1 MPIRKP
7 LADLI
12 RPKDLSQFVGQK
24 ELIEE
29 GRPLYQ
35 IIKKHV
41 PISLLLWGP
50 PGTGKTSLAQI
61 IAREFDYPLATF
73 NASIDNK
80 AKLTQII
87 NTYPYQSFVLLIDE
101 IHRMTTTLQ
110 DFLLP
115 YLENGRI
122 LLIGATTENPI
133 MSIVPAVRSRCQ
145 IFEFKTLSDEDIEQ
159 VLVRALKEVFHFKDE
174 NIDRKAVKI
183 IAISADGDLRV
194 ALNLLETIHA
204 VNEDLSVEEVR
215 QFVKGQH
222 FAYDRKATKHYD
234 YLAAYSDSMAGSD
247 TDAALYYLAV
257 LLKNGDLPSVV
268 RRLREIP
275 YTYIGLANPE
285 QATQIVIAA
294 NQAEKIGMPKAKYPL
309 MFATMLMC
317 LSPKSGVFDEIWQKL
332 DEDTDHP
339 SNHPMPR
346 GLRDM
351 HYKHSEEITG
361 GGLIDNPFAQPFQIA
376 KQNYMPKGLEGKRY
390 YFAKDNASEKK
401 FEQQYLKLPQ
411 YIYGKD
417 YDKEGNNYEN

>member
-1 MPIRKP
+1 MTIKKP

-12 RPKDLSQFVGQK
+12 RPKDLSQFVGQTK
-24 ELIEE
+24 LISE
-29 GRPLYQ
+29 GKPLYQ
-35 IIKKHV
+35 IIKNHV

-50 PGTGKTSLAQI
+50 PGTGKTSMAQI
-61 IAREFDYPLATF
+61 IAREYDYPLATF

-80 AKLTQII
+80 VKLMQII

-110 DFLLP
+110 DYLLP
-115 YLENGRI
+115 YLEKGQI

-145 IFEFKTLSDEDIEQ
+145 IFEFEALNDKDINQ
-159 VLVRALKEVFHFKDE
+159 VLIRALKEVFHLKE
-174 NIDRKAVKI
+174 KQIDKEAVKI
-183 IAISADGDLRV
+183 IARSANGDLRI

-204 VNEDLSVEEVR
+204 VSGKEISVKNVKE
-215 QFVKGQH
+215 FVKGQH
-222 FAYDRKATKHYD
+222 FAYDKKATKHYD

-247 TDAALYYLAV
+247 TDAALYYLAI

-285 QATQIVIAA
+285 QVTQIVIAA
-294 NQAEKIGMPKAKYPL
+294 NQAEKVGMPKAEYPL

-317 LSPKSGVFDEIWQKL
+317 LSPKSGVFDEIWEKL
-332 DEDTDHP
+332 DKDTTYP
-339 SNHPMPR
+339 NEHPMPR

-361 GGLIDNPFAQPFQIA
+361 GGLIDNPFTQPFQIA
-376 KQNYMPKGLEGKRY
+376 KQNYMPQGLEGKRY
-390 YFAKDNASEKK
+390 YFAKNNANEKK
-401 FEQQYLKLPQ
+401 LEQQYLKLHE
-411 YIYGKD
+411 YIYGK
-417 YDKEGNNYEN
+417 KYEE

>member
-24 ELIEE
+24 DLIKE
-29 GRPLYQ
+29 GQPLYQ
-35 IIKKHV
+35 IIKNHV

-61 IAREFDYPLATF
+61 IAREYDYPLATF
-73 NASIDNK
+73 NASTDNK
-80 AKLTQII
+80 AKLMQII

-110 DFLLP
+110 DYLLP
-115 YLENGRI
+115 YLENGQI

-145 IFEFKTLSDEDIEQ
+145 IFEFEPLDDKDISQ
-159 VLVRALKEVFHFKDE
+159 VLIRALKEVFHLAEKQ
-174 NIDRKAVKI
+174 IDKEAINI
-183 IAISADGDLRV
+183 IARSADGDLRV

-204 VNEDLSVEEVR
+204 VNGEEISVKNVKE
-215 QFVKGQH
+215 FVKGQH

-247 TDAALYYLAV
+247 TDAALYYLTV

-275 YTYIGLANPE
+275 YTYVGLANPE
-285 QATQIVIAA
+285 QVTQIVVAA

-317 LSPKSGVFDEIWQKL
+317 LSPKSGA
-332 DEDTDHP
+332 
-339 SNHPMPR
+339 
-346 GLRDM
+346 
-351 HYKHSEEITG
+351 Y
-361 GGLIDNPFAQPFQIA
+361 
-376 KQNYMPKGLEGKRY
+376 
-390 YFAKDNASEKK
+390 
-401 FEQQYLKLPQ
+401 
-411 YIYGKD
+411 
-417 YDKEGNNYEN
+417 

>member
-1 MPIRKP
+1 M
-7 LADLI
+7 
-12 RPKDLSQFVGQK
+12 
-24 ELIEE
+24 
-29 GRPLYQ
+29 
-35 IIKKHV
+35 
-41 PISLLLWGP
+41 
-50 PGTGKTSLAQI
+50 
-61 IAREFDYPLATF
+61 
-73 NASIDNK
+73 
-80 AKLTQII
+80 QII

-110 DFLLP
+110 DYLLP
-115 YLENGRI
+115 YLESGKV

-145 IFEFKTLSDEDIEQ
+145 IFEFKALSDHDIEQ
-159 VLVRALKEVFHFKDE
+159 VLIRALKEVFNLAEKQ
-174 NIDRKAVKI
+174 IDKEAINI
-183 IAISADGDLRV
+183 IARSADGDLRV

-204 VNEDLSVEEVR
+204 VNGEEISVKNVKE
-215 QFVKGQH
+215 FVKGQH

-247 TDAALYYLAV
+247 TDAALYYLTV

-275 YTYIGLANPE
+275 YTYVGLANPE
-285 QATQIVIAA
+285 QVTQIVVAA

-317 LSPKSGVFDEIWQKL
+317 LSPKSGAFDEIWKKL
-332 DEDTDHP
+332 DKDTTHP
-339 SNHPMPR
+339 NEHPMPR

-361 GGLIDNPFAQPFQIA
+361 GGLIDNPFTQPFQIA

-390 YFAKDNASEKK
+390 YFAKDNVNEKK
-401 FEQQYLKLPQ
+401 LEQQYLKLHK
-411 YIYGKD
+411 YIYGKE
-417 YDKEGNNYEN
+417 YRE

>member
-12 RPKDLSQFVGQK
+12 RPKDLSHFVGQK
-24 ELIEE
+24 DLIKE
-29 GRPLYQ
+29 GQPLYQ
-35 IIKKHV
+35 IIKNHV

-61 IAREFDYPLATF
+61 IAREYDYPLATF
-73 NASIDNK
+73 NASTDNK
-80 AKLTQII
+80 AKLMQII

-110 DFLLP
+110 DYLLP
-115 YLENGRI
+115 YLENGQI

-145 IFEFKTLSDEDIEQ
+145 IFEFEPLDDKDISQ
-159 VLVRALKEVFHFKDE
+159 VLIRALKEVFHLAEKQ
-174 NIDRKAVKI
+174 IDKEAINI
-183 IAISADGDLRV
+183 IARSADGDLRV

-204 VNEDLSVEEVR
+204 VNGEEISVKNVKE
-215 QFVKGQH
+215 FIKGQH

-247 TDAALYYLAV
+247 TDAALYYLTV

-275 YTYIGLANPE
+275 YTYVGLANPE
-285 QATQIVIAA
+285 QVTQIVVAA

-317 LSPKSGVFDEIWQKL
+317 LSLSQVL
-332 DEDTDHP
+332 L
-339 SNHPMPR
+339 M
-346 GLRDM
+346 
-351 HYKHSEEITG
+351 
-361 GGLIDNPFAQPFQIA
+361 
-376 KQNYMPKGLEGKRY
+376 
-390 YFAKDNASEKK
+390 K
-401 FEQQYLKLPQ
+401 FGQS
-411 YIYGKD
+411 
-417 YDKEGNNYEN
+417 

>member
-1 MPIRKP
+1 MIKQP
-7 LADLI
+7 LADLM
-12 RPKDLSQFVGQK
+12 RPKTLDQFVGQK
-24 ELIEE
+24 DLLEK
-29 GRPLYQ
+29 GQPLYQ
-35 IIKKHV
+35 IINEKV

-50 PGTGKTSLAQI
+50 PGTGKSSLAEI
-61 IAREFDYPLATF
+61 IARQYGYPLQKF

-80 AKLTQII
+80 AKLTNII
-87 NTYPYQSFVLLIDE
+87 DSYPNQSIVLLIDE
-101 IHRMTTTLQ
+101 IHRMTKNIQ
-110 DFLLP
+110 DYLLP
-115 YLENGRI
+115 YLENGQVM
-122 LLIGATTENPI
+122 LIGATTENPI
-133 MSIVPAVRSRCQ
+133 MSVIPAVRSRCQ
-145 IFEFKTLSDEDIEQ
+145 IFEFQPLSENDIATIIK
-159 VLVRALKEVFHFKDE
+159 RAMIEVYHFEEEK
-174 NIDRKAVKI
+174 IDQKAVEM
-183 IAISADGDLRV
+183 IAISSDGDLRV
-194 ALNLLETIHA
+194 GLNLLETIHA
-204 VNEDLSVEEVR
+204 INGENINEDTVKS
-215 QFVKGQH
+215 FVKGQH
-222 FAYDRKATKHYD
+222 FSYDRKATKHYD

-317 LSPKSGVFDEIWQKL
+317 LSPKSGVFDEIWDKI
-332 DEDTDHP
+332 DADSEHP
-339 SNHPMPR
+339 NKHPMPR

-361 GGLIDNPFAQPFQIA
+361 GGLIKNPFQENFQIA

-390 YFAKDNASEKK
+390 YHAKDNANEKK
-401 FEQQYLKLPQ
+401 FEQQYLRLHK

-417 YDKEGNNYEN
+417 YEKD

>member
-1 MPIRKP
+1 MPIKKP

-12 RPKDLSQFVGQK
+12 RQKNLSQFVGQTK
-24 ELIEE
+24 LISE
-29 GRPLYQ
+29 GKPLYQ
-35 IIKKHV
+35 IIKNHV

-61 IAREFDYPLATF
+61 IAREYDYPLATF

-80 AKLTQII
+80 AKLMQII
-87 NTYPYQSFVLLIDE
+87 NTYSYQSFVLLIDE

-110 DFLLP
+110 DYLLP
-115 YLENGRI
+115 YLENGQI

-145 IFEFKTLSDEDIEQ
+145 IFEFETLDDKDISQ
-159 VLVRALKEVFHFKDE
+159 VLIRALKEVFQLEEKQ
-174 NIDRKAVKI
+174 IDKEAITI
-183 IAISADGDLRV
+183 IARSADGDLRV
-194 ALNLLETIHA
+194 ALNLLESIHA
-204 VNEDLSVEEVR
+204 VNGDEISIESVKE
-215 QFVKGQH
+215 FVKGQH

-247 TDAALYYLAV
+247 TDAALYYLTV

-275 YTYIGLANPE
+275 YTYVGLANPE
-285 QATQIVIAA
+285 QVTQIVVAA

-309 MFATMLMC
+309 MFATMLMS
-317 LSPKSGVFDEIWQKL
+317 LSPKSGAFDEIWEKL
-332 DEDTDHP
+332 DKDTTHP
-339 SNHPMPR
+339 NEHPMPR

-361 GGLIDNPFAQPFQIA
+361 GGLIDNPFTQSFQIA

-390 YFAKDNASEKK
+390 YFAKDNVNEKK
-401 FEQQYLKLPQ
+401 LEQQYLKLHK
-411 YIYGKD
+411 YIYGKK
-417 YDKEGNNYEN
+417 YGE

>member
-1 MPIRKP
+1 M
-7 LADLI
+7 
-12 RPKDLSQFVGQK
+12 
-24 ELIEE
+24 
-29 GRPLYQ
+29 
-35 IIKKHV
+35 
-41 PISLLLWGP
+41 
-50 PGTGKTSLAQI
+50 
-61 IAREFDYPLATF
+61 ATF

-101 IHRMTTTLQ
+101 IYRMTTTLQ

-145 IFEFKTLSDEDIEQ
+145 IFEFKALSDEDIEQ
-159 VLVRALKEVFHFKDE
+159 VLIRALKEVFHFKDE

-194 ALNLLETIHA
+194 ALNLLETIYA

-285 QATQIVIAA
+285 QATQIVVAA

-401 FEQQYLKLPQ
+401 FEQQYLKLHQ